1 MDTSAQPASLL
12 SRETLVRDDFHA
24 LLAAAAP
31 GIEFLSQHELD
42 SSLQA
47 TLDERPEAGAG
58 IWVFAYGSLIWNCP
72 LNAAS
77 RCVVMVSGWQRAFC
91 IEDTIGRG
99 SREQPGLTMALDLG
113 GQCSGVAFFVDER
126 DIAQEMKILWRREM
140 LLGTYRAVWLDAAHD
155 AHGARMAPMVAFVVD
170 RANSRY
176 AGGLAEGDIVSRLRT
191 ASGLLGSNADY
202 LQRTHAGLA
211 ELDVP
216 DPYIDRLVREVA
228 HPISG
233 AAAA

>member
-1 MDTSAQPASLL
+1 MNTPSKPASLL
-12 SRETLVRDDFHA
+12 SREMLVRDDFHA

-31 GIEFLSQHELD
+31 GIAFLSQHELD

-47 TLDERPEAGAG
+47 TLDERPESSAG

-77 RCVVMVSGWQRAFC
+77 RRLVTVSGWHRAFC
-91 IEDTIGRG
+91 LEDTIARG
-99 SREQPGLTMALDLG
+99 SREQPGLTMALDVG
-113 GQCSGVAFFVDER
+113 GQCNGVAFLVDER

-140 LLGTYRAVWLDAAHD
+140 PLGTYRPVWLDAAHD
-155 AHGARMAPMVAFVVD
+155 AHGARVAPMVAFVAD
-170 RANSRY
+170 PADSRY
-176 AGGLAEGDIVSRLRT
+176 AGGLAEEEIVSRLRT

-211 ELDVP
+211 ELNVP
-216 DPYIDRLVREVA
+216 DPYIDKLVHEVA
-228 HPISG
+228 RPVSG